1 MGLFSRI
8 DQSRITFMRKLS
20 KNVGSDK
27 TSNKGTLV
35 AEDVKRIFISR
46 PNGRLGNL
54 LLITPLI
61 QEVSALFPNSKI
73 DIFVKGGLA
82 PVLFENYPSIDRII
96 SLPKKPFSN
105 LPGYIWQWISLQ
117 RYRYDLAINAVDY
130 SSSGRLSTQFV
141 RARFKFFGKAA
152 ENEQLKYIDHKH
164 IAKNPV
170 YDLRSYLR
178 NTGMPVTDGPIAM
191 LDLKLTTQETAN
203 GKALLDNLT
212 GNERPTI
219 ALFTYATGRKRYP
232 QDWWEAY
239 YGHLKSNYPDHNF
252 IEILPIEN
260 VSQLGFTIPHFYSR
274 DIREIGSVIANTKLF
289 IGADSGIMHLASA
302 VHTPTIGLFSVSNA
316 ATYRPYGNNSIGI
329 NTNTTTLQ
337 QWLMAVDFILAGK
350 TLCREEQLPARHSA
364 LRPA

>member
-1 MGLFSRI
+1 MGLFSKMNH
-8 DQSRITFMRKLS
+8 SRMKLMRKTFKDL
-20 KNVGSDK
+20 GADK
-27 TSNKGTLV
+27 TSNKGKLLP
-35 AEDVKRIFISR
+35 EDVKRVFISR

-54 LLITPLI
+54 LLISPLI
-61 QEVSALFPNSKI
+61 QEVTALFPNCKI
-73 DIFVKGGLA
+73 DIFVKGRLA
-82 PVLFENYPSIDRII
+82 PVLFENYPSVDRII

-170 YDLRSYLR
+170 YDLRPYLR
-178 NTGMPVTDGPIAM
+178 KTGMPVTDGPIAL

-212 GNERPTI
+212 GNDKPTI
-219 ALFTYATGRKRYP
+219 ALFTYATGRKMYSP
-232 QDWWEAY
+232 EWWQVY
-239 YGHLKSNYPDHNF
+239 YERLRSNYHDHNF

-260 VSQLGFTIPHFYSR
+260 VSQLGFRISSFYSR

-329 NTNTTTLQ
+329 NTNTTTMQ
-337 QWLMAVDFILAGK
+337 QWLMAVDCILAGK
-350 TLCREEQLPARHSA
+350 TLCREEQLPAMYSA